1 MFCFTSRVWK
11 DFNIMLISWNWLNKT
26 VRENCYF
33 WESKSHLCWWKTRH
47 MAYMLGM
54 HWQARCCG
62 CCMRFLGENKLV
74 SHGQVTFW
82 MLHPSCNK
90 KLTKTVAKKNYI
102 FMLLPTP
109 NYQLTELVSNWNAFC
124 GHCMNNAYMDVGDPT
139 MLLLVSEI
147 YRLDIQLQLTESE
160 IDWNRVVYVLEIT
173 LRNIYIGIKAIW
185 KTNAILWLLLV
196 LFLNWASLDVP
207 LVEFVYIFTCM
218 PSESSTGYSPL
229 RHCVCTTAFK
239 H

>member
-90 KLTKTVAKKNYI
+90 KLTKTVAKKKLHFYVASYSKLSADWTCVKLKCI
-102 FMLLPTP
+102 LWPLYEQCIYGCRWPHHA
-109 NYQLTELVSNWNAFC
+109 V
-124 GHCMNNAYMDVGDPT
+124 
-139 MLLLVSEI
+139 VSEWDLPSWHSTAVDWEWDWLKQSGLCAWNYFEKYI
-147 YRLDIQLQLTESE
+147 Y
-160 IDWNRVVYVLEIT
+160 WN
-173 LRNIYIGIKAIW
+173 
-185 KTNAILWLLLV
+185 
-196 LFLNWASLDVP
+196 
-207 LVEFVYIFTCM
+207 
-218 PSESSTGYSPL
+218 
-229 RHCVCTTAFK
+229 
-239 H
+239 